1 MKTPTGSSKLLQFIN
16 YRMRVTIV
24 DGRQI
29 VGRFMAFD
37 RHMNIVL
44 GDSEEFRKLPPKKGQ
59 ADTEREERRVMG
71 LVLLRGE
78 EVLSLTIEGP
88 PPQDNQL
95 TLKSQVAPGGPGMG
109 RAAGRGMPAAAP
121 GQAPAGLAGPARGVG
136 GPAPGMMLPRPQVS
150 AAPIMRPPPAA
161 GPPGGGPP
169 RPGMPPP
176 GQFGPPGSR
185 PPQGGPPP
193 FMPRP
198 GFPPQGMP
206 PRPGMPPPG
215 MPPPGM
221 RPPFPGG
228 PPPGWRP
235 GMPPPQRPGFFPPP
249 Q

>member
-95 TLKSQVAPGGPGMG
+95 TLKSQVAPVSLGALSELLELVWADQAWGVQLDGACQQLRLGRHQRPLTRPGLRAGSGGTCAGSG
-109 RAAGRGMPAAAP
+109 RARARHDAAAAP
-121 GQAPAGLAGPARGVG
+121 GLCCTHHAASSSSRTPRSRPQHRQTCTTLLLRWSTPARN
-136 GPAPGMMLPRPQVS
+136 AT
-150 AAPIMRPPPAA
+150 
-161 GPPGGGPP
+161 
-169 RPGMPPP
+169 
-176 GQFGPPGSR
+176 SR
-185 PPQGGPPP
+185 AVRTPWQQASS
-193 FMPRP
+193 R
-198 GFPPQGMP
+198 
-206 PRPGMPPPG
+206 
-215 MPPPGM
+215 
-221 RPPFPGG
+221 
-228 PPPGWRP
+228 
-235 GMPPPQRPGFFPPP
+235 
-249 Q
+249 